1 LRLQGSCWAF
11 STTGSTEGAFFLA
24 TGQLRSLSEQQLVD
38 CSAKEGN
45 HGCKGGIMEAGFKY
59 IMSNGGIDSELDY
72 NYTAKDGVCW
82 TAAEKRV
89 VATVNNFTD
98 VAHKNEVQMQAA
110 IMQNPVSIA
119 IEADHPY
126 FQHYKSGTLDNAT
139 ACGDKLD
146 HGVLIVGMTDDAY
159 IVKNSWGPTWGQQ
172 GYVMLAKNAENPKD
186 KGAGMCGM
194 ATQPTYPV
202 VNKGTAPPIPPPTP
216 GQRPEPKPPTY
227 KHPYGDPYTGPCE
240 TGEKSVQ
247 ITGVPGEM
255 CCPACSA
262 TSPCPT
268 NVPAGTEAHPQ
279 CALGAPGQPPSMC
292 ALVCAGNNVFTGQT
306 ELNNLACPEKAA
318 CHPISTTA
326 ICTYTNGPPGPPP
339 PPPSPGHG
347 HYGDPAAGPCQ
358 ADEKKVQIQGLQGDF
373 CSPACST
380 TSPCPT
386 DVPAGTTAKGQCM
399 LETPGSSGPSQCA
412 LVCKGN
418 DEFNQMTI
426 LDDLKCPAKAS
437 CKTIQ
442 TTAICTYDSR

>member
-1 LRLQGSCWAF
+1 ML
-11 STTGSTEGAFFLA
+11 
-24 TGQLRSLSEQQLVD
+24 
-38 CSAKEGN
+38 
-45 HGCKGGIMEAGFKY
+45 
-59 IMSNGGIDSELDY
+59 
-72 NYTAKDGVCW
+72 
-82 TAAEKRV
+82 
-89 VATVNNFTD
+89 
-98 VAHKNEVQMQAA
+98 
-110 IMQNPVSIA
+110 NPVSIA

-146 HGVLIVGMTDDAY
+146 HGVLIVGMTEDAY

-186 KGAGMCGM
+186 EGAGMCGM

-227 KHPYGDPYTGPCE
+227 KQPYGDPYKGPCE
-240 TGEKSVQ
+240 AGEKSVQ

-255 CCPACSA
+255 CCPECSA

-268 NVPAGTEAHPQ
+268 NVPAGTTAHPQ

-292 ALVCAGNNVFTGQT
+292 ALICAGNNVFTGQT
-306 ELNNLACPEKAA
+306 ELNNLACPAGA
-318 CHPISTTA
+318 DCHPISTTA

-339 PPPSPGHG
+339 PPPAPGHG
-347 HYGDPAAGPCQ
+347 HYGDPSAGPCQ

-373 CSPACST
+373 CSPACSSS
-380 TSPCPT
+380 SPCPT
-386 DVPAGTTAKGQCM
+386 DVPAGTTAKGECM

-426 LDDLKCPAKAS
+426 LDDLQCPAKAS